1 MDHLLSNIKIL
12 IAYDGTE
19 FSGWQRQKQCR
30 TIQGEIE
37 ASINRMTQEKI
48 SLHGAG
54 RTDAGVHAEEMTAHF
69 KTSRGIPAE
78 DFSRSLNSMLPGAI
92 RILAASKVDD
102 NFHARYS
109 AVGKQYRYT
118 IFTGKIQP
126 PSRRL
131 YSLHVRDDL
140 NLLTVRKC
148 LEQLEGTH
156 DFSSFE
162 NSGSRNREDTSGRG
176 AVRTIFQASLSRT
189 DNDLLMF
196 DFTGDGFLR
205 NMVRNMVGSLLDSG
219 RERLS
224 PDTFSEILRSKNR
237 TLASPTAP
245 PHGLSLIKVLY

>member
-1 MDHLLSNIKIL
+1 MDHLLRNIKLL

-37 ASINRMTQEKI
+37 SCINRITQENI

-69 KTSRGIPAE
+69 KTSRAIPAE

-92 RILAASKVDD
+92 RILAASEVGD

-109 AVGKQYRYT
+109 AVGKHYRYT

-131 YSLHVRDDL
+131 YSLHIKDDL

-148 LEQLEGTH
+148 LQQLEGTH

-176 AVRTIFQASLSRT
+176 AVRTISQASLSRT
-189 DNDLLMF
+189 NNDLLMF

-224 PDTFSEILRSKNR
+224 PDTLGEILRSKDR

>member
-1 MDHLLSNIKIL
+1 MDHLLRNIKLL

-37 ASINRMTQEKI
+37 ACINKITQEKI

-54 RTDAGVHAEEMTAHF
+54 RTDAGVHAEEMIAHF
-69 KTSRGIPAE
+69 KTSRAIPAE

-92 RILAASKVDD
+92 RILAASEVDD

-224 PDTFSEILRSKNR
+224 PDTFGEILRSKNR

>member
-1 MDHLLSNIKIL
+1 
-12 IAYDGTE
+12 
-19 FSGWQRQKQCR
+19 
-30 TIQGEIE
+30 
-37 ASINRMTQEKI
+37 
-48 SLHGAG
+48 
-54 RTDAGVHAEEMTAHF
+54 
-69 KTSRGIPAE
+69 
-78 DFSRSLNSMLPGAI
+78 MLPGAI
-92 RILAASKVDD
+92 RILAASEVDD

-109 AVGKQYRYT
+109 AVGKHYRYT

-131 YSLHVRDDL
+131 YSLHIRDDL

-148 LEQLEGTH
+148 LQQLEGTH

-224 PDTFSEILRSKNR
+224 PDTLGKILRSKDR

>member
-1 MDHLLSNIKIL
+1 MDHLLRNIKLL

-37 ASINRMTQEKI
+37 SCINRITQENI

-69 KTSRGIPAE
+69 KTSRAIPAE

-92 RILAASKVDD
+92 RILAASEVGD

-109 AVGKQYRYT
+109 AVGKHYRYT

-131 YSLHVRDDL
+131 YSLHIKDDL

-148 LEQLEGTH
+148 LQQLEGTH

-176 AVRTIFQASLSRT
+176 AVRTISQASLSRT
-189 DNDLLMF
+189 NNDLLMF

-219 RERLS
+219 RERLL
-224 PDTFSEILRSKNR
+224 PDTLGEILRSKDR